1 MWSVPEASVHSL
13 PTCSRSS
20 GTLHTDDK
28 RTFDAHDAGAYGY
41 APASLRKRALHYL
54 HEQMII
60 HRDLKGD
67 NVLLDAARTAVKL
80 GDFGSSNELLH
91 ETCSQDVHT
100 IRGSGHGT
108 GSTPWCPDGW
118 LGVVAAC
125 WSQELNLPVGQ
136 LSSTSDFRALSG
148 DSLVAL
154 KICTRLW
161 RHQQQCTASG
171 VFGELMGAFSPVH
184 LLAMPVLSE
193 YAARLQ
199 AAAAE
204 TKLFRAHIDGRGDRG
219 ALPPCDQ
226 GVAADVS
233 VCASS
238 SGSGCRAASEQ
249 LYAPPPLPPFP
260 PLDVHAC
267 MFQSTPS
274 SI

>member
-1 MWSVPEASVHSL
+1 MLTMPAPILSIEA
-13 PTCSRSS
+13 
-20 GTLHTDDK
+20 
-28 RTFDAHDAGAYGY
+28 
-41 APASLRKRALHYL
+41 
-54 HEQMII
+54 
-60 HRDLKGD
+60 
-67 NVLLDAARTAVKL
+67 
-80 GDFGSSNELLH
+80 
-91 ETCSQDVHT
+91 
-100 IRGSGHGT
+100 GHGT
-108 GSTPWCPDGW
+108 GSTPWCPYGW

-125 WSQELNLPVGQ
+125 WLQELNLPVGQ

-148 DSLVAL
+148 DSLVTL

-204 TKLFRAHIDGRGDRG
+204 TKLFRAHIDGGDRG

-249 LYAPPPLPPFP
+249 LYAPPPSPLFP
-260 PLDVHAC
+260 PRRTCMHVPIDAELDLVPNLTS
-267 MFQSTPS
+267 F
-274 SI
+274 